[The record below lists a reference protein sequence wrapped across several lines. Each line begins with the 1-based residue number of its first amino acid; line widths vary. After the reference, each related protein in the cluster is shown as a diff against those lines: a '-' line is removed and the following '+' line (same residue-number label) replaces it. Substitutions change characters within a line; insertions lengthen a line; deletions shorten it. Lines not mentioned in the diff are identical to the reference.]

1 MCIQQIQ
8 DWQPKNGYGSL
19 EKFVTRLKERKLTH
33 KPGPR
38 SLKGVSPALPF
49 SDVTYRRY
57 YDHVLGYKDFKE
69 ASKSSNK
76 HKLYLGLL
84 SGPLYFDTVLY
95 LFRERLLDQI
105 SWLCAALGRSL
116 PYKECECEAVLPP
129 IQGDPFEM
137 DEVRSFP
144 VFTFRYQ

>member
-1 MCIQQIQ
+1 MCIQQIK
-8 DWQPKNGYGSL
+8 DWQQENGYGSL
-19 EKFVTRLKERKLTH
+19 EKFVSRLEARKLTEI
-33 KPGPR
+33 PGRR
-38 SLKGVSPALPF
+38 SLKGVSLALPF
-49 SDVTYRRY
+49 SDVAYRRY

-69 ASKSSNK
+69 ASKSSDK

-84 SGPLYFDTVLY
+84 CGPLYFEIVLY

-129 IQGDPFEM
+129 IQGNPFEVE
-137 DEVRSFP
+137 EVRSFP
-144 VFTFRYQ
+144 DFTFSYQ